1 MMIKFQINFLIY
13 LSKQVSLSEGNI
25 KTGIKKNI

>member
-13 LSKQVSLSEGNI
+13 LSKQVLLSEGDI
-25 KTGIKKNI
+25 KIEIEKDI